1 MMAIIEYPATIFRN
15 LIPEHFRPFV
25 VHTNNMGGLFS
36 NKHAAFAL
44 LALYFCSMLSGIAGN
59 DNSSTLESKF
69 AEQKATMIGQ
79 ATTIAIGS
87 WPDGANERIEFDVAN
102 GSSIRNLDLT
112 FSPAAIPGSTAI
124 TWTNSNHW
132 KYNSVYDGMNVNST
146 ELTLLPKGIT
156 WDFETPNHGWT
167 LGSAWSVGY
176 DTTLGQVN
184 GVHSG
189 SNALYTY
196 NGNYP
201 NYMSQNFATSPSFDC
216 SGCSGSW
223 SLKYWKRLGIESASY
238 DHAYVQ
244 VTNSAGSWS
253 TIWSHTSGSTNPSTW
268 SQMTHDISNY
278 ISGNSNF
285 QVRFILGTTDGS
297 VTYTGWNV
305 DDIEIEPTGG
315 ISGGEG
321 NWTSSIISPLRD
333 GRGELREF
341 GLMHIDASVSAGSTF
356 EWSLIDASTGA
367 SIPGFENLDALTT
380 DLGMLDWE
388 TYPEIRLKFHI
399 ATNTGS
405 VAPIIRSISFNGHIT
420 YTFDSDPTDAGWQL
434 NGASWSSSGTI
445 SGSATSLSPE
455 YKIRSGFSKL
465 KLANDIIGDGALE
478 FSLDSGSTWTNL
490 PEEGTHSLAAPSYM
504 VQFRMAPTPNAQT
517 LWTLNTFDVELVR
530 TSTPDGLRID
540 VGLDGAPE
548 WSMDQSHIGRLG
560 MQDRLLDGSIWKQ
573 QQFSVSSSANFYISA
588 PTKGLDSLSFVLSS
602 PLQEMKSPYLA
613 LAIGGNDVLSRSLP
627 NIQSM
632 YEVSLSSTELLNLN
646 SALQSA
652 PNTHGIAGLSMAL
665 IEFRIGSS
673 LEPGTVTFGGIFAP
687 YNGTISLSLG
697 SASSVVLGLN
707 SELMNSPVI
716 NNARTV
722 SLPIRMSQ
730 SGAVSVTIDNLQT
743 SSSVIPVGLVV
754 ENASNTLTPSTSW
767 IRAISTFDVAL
778 MTMESPLTYAVN
790 SNWQVQ
796 LNLNGLLQSSSITC
810 SLGQL
815 PVTAMSISACTSQG
829 QSLMWNDAGNMGEI
843 TAKASG
849 SRLEIQH
856 KFKIPDGWNDE
867 ESATLGVHLISASG
881 PMLPVTHQFGLG
893 HSKGVENDIE
903 VKSWSVLSSNGVR
916 SSHDYPYLQAGQQVS
931 IEVQLGF
938 EGVEEKAYPRTGQAL
953 VRFFADGFEVSST
966 SILYQGVALLPYNVP
981 IGRTQVELQVE
992 VLPLKGQNIIF
1003 PMASNLTFGFDTVQP
1018 TLLYSNI
1025 EKFSQ
1030 HQVGQDVELK
1040 FLIADRPHL
1049 PTHSKLHIW
1058 TSWKH
1063 DENSDSRMQFAE
1075 TSVHEL
1081 NQPASLDALSG
1092 FYTFNVNIRQASNGD
1107 FFIGWLDIADS
1118 AGHRLS
1124 EGGDFQSPMFFVQIN
1139 DDEAPSL
1146 GTTAM
1151 KWNHSNGEVWLH
1163 PGERYD
1169 LTVPLYERGGIS
1181 DLREIHLDLSSNAVQ
1196 SSTIIYNST
1205 TQQCIS
1211 LNHYLEIDSCEL
1223 TTVGSDDYFARDGSF
1238 SVSFHLEW
1246 GYDPDVNLKRLPLIT
1261 LFDQVGQSNQFELSS
1276 LIWRYSGELT
1286 IDKDSI
1292 EFTFGEETTSEIGYF
1307 VEPRTVFNI
1316 HGDMFWYRTHA
1327 PVSEKLSIE
1336 FSLGN
1341 NDFLLE
1347 TENSS
1352 FSSELL
1358 APLEPGTYGLFA
1370 ELNDAPSGALF
1381 RGVTDELVYIIVDET
1396 APKIIA
1402 VNEPTSNRILVES
1415 EWKDKQFEIRIRE
1428 TGKIDSSSIE
1438 LNWAIHEQ
1446 GLGLNSPAM
1455 LDGSVPMN
1463 LIGGTDSGNSIPFE
1477 TRLDLDEIMT
1487 VGLRSMSLELRIWI
1501 TGNDEAGHQIE
1512 RSFNDI
1518 DAPLRVWPLEQRL
1531 AHFEFSSV
1539 ELTPS
1544 SNIREGDTVNIVAFL
1559 TNVGQA
1565 SGEAQLVMELVESNG
1580 ARTRLASKAITA
1592 QSNETIL
1599 FQQEWI
1605 PSREGTMWI
1614 EIHILNSNNTFATSE
1629 TVRIQS
1635 ATSDGLL
1642 SSIKEVNS
1650 MLLIIISLV
1659 IAGLIVV
1666 LVYGLRK
1673 PQQPRPNLQHDKV
1686 MKTLPTLQPN
1696 QEQQQY
1702 GAYGGQS
1709 QAYSPGD
1716 NPYQ

>member
-1 MMAIIEYPATIFRN
+1 
-15 LIPEHFRPFV
+15 
-25 VHTNNMGGLFS
+25 MGGTWS
-36 NKHAAFAL
+36 SKYASVAL
-44 LALYFCSMLSGIAGN
+44 LALYLCSILGGIIGN
-59 DNSSTLESKF
+59 ENTSSLESDTVDHRG
-69 AEQKATMIGQ
+69 TMIGQ

-112 FSPAAIPGSTAI
+112 FAPAAIPGSTAKI
-124 TWTNSNHW
+124 WTNSNDW
-132 KYNSVYDGMNVNST
+132 KYNSVYDGMNVNTT
-146 ELTLLPKGIT
+146 ELTLLPKGIS

-189 SNALYTY
+189 NNALYTY
-196 NGNYP
+196 DGSYP
-201 NYMSQNFATSPSFDC
+201 NYMSQDYATSPSFDC

-223 SLKYWKRLGIESASY
+223 TLKYWKLLGIESASY

-244 VTNSAGSWS
+244 VTNSGGSWS
-253 TIWSHTSGSTNPSTW
+253 TIWSHTSGSTNPSSW

-285 QVRFILGTTDGS
+285 QVRFIMGTTDGS

-321 NWTSSIISPLRD
+321 NWTSAIISPLRD

-341 GLMHIDASVSAGSTF
+341 GLMHMDASVSAGSTF
-356 EWSLIDASTGA
+356 EWSLLDASTG
-367 SIPGFENLDALTT
+367 SIIPGFENLDALTM

-388 TYPEIRLKFHI
+388 TYPEIRLKFHF
-399 ATNTGS
+399 ATNSGS
-405 VAPIIRSISFNGHIT
+405 IAPIIRSISFNGHIT
-420 YTFDSDPTDAGWQL
+420 YTFDIDPTDAGWQL
-434 NGASWSSSGTI
+434 NGSSWSSSGTI
-445 SGSATSLSPE
+445 SGTGTTFSPE
-455 YKIRSGFSKL
+455 YKIRSGFSKF
-465 KLANDIIGDGALE
+465 KLANDIIGDGTLE
-478 FSLDSGSTWTNL
+478 FSLDSGDTWTTL
-490 PEEGTHSLAAPSYM
+490 PEEGTHSLSTPAYSL
-504 VQFRMAPTPNAQT
+504 QFRMAPTPNAQT
-517 LWTLNTFDVELVR
+517 SWTLNTFDVELVR

-548 WSMDQSHIGRLG
+548 WSMEQSHIGRLG
-560 MQDRLLDGSIWKQ
+560 IQDRLLDGAMWQQKQ
-573 QQFSVSSSANFYISA
+573 YSVSSSANFYIAA
-588 PTKGLDSLSFVLSS
+588 PTKGLTGLSFAMTS

-632 YEVSLSSTELLNLN
+632 HEVSLTNTELTNLN
-646 SALQSA
+646 AALQSA

-665 IEFRIGSS
+665 IEVRIGSS
-673 LEPGTVTFGGIFAP
+673 LEPGVVHFGGIFAP

-707 SELMNSPVI
+707 SELMNSPVL
-716 NNARTV
+716 NNVRTV
-722 SLPIRMSQ
+722 NLPLRMSQ
-730 SGAVSVTIDNLQT
+730 SGAITVTIDDFQT
-743 SSSVIPVGLVV
+743 STSVIPIGLVV

-767 IRAISTFDVAL
+767 IRSISTFDLAL
-778 MTMESPLTYAVN
+778 MTMENPLTYAVN

-815 PVTAMSISACTSQG
+815 PVTAMSISSCTIQG

-843 TAKASG
+843 TARAAG

-867 ESATLGVHLISASG
+867 ESATLGVHLISATG
-881 PMLPVTHQFGLG
+881 PMLPVTYQFGLG

-903 VKSWSVLSSNGVR
+903 VQSWSVLSSNGVR

-981 IGRTQVELQVE
+981 TGRTQVELEVE

-1003 PMASNLTFGFDTVQP
+1003 PMARNLTFGFDTVQP

-1030 HQVGQDVELK
+1030 HQTGQNVELK
-1040 FLIADRPHL
+1040 FLVADRPHL
-1049 PTHSKLHIW
+1049 PTHSKLHLW

-1063 DENSDSRMQFAE
+1063 DENSDSRMQYSE
-1075 TSVHEL
+1075 TSIHEL
-1081 NQPASLDALSG
+1081 TQPASLNALSG
-1092 FYTFNVNIRQASNGD
+1092 FYTFDVNIRQATNGD
-1107 FFIGWLDIADS
+1107 FFIGWIDVADS
-1118 AGHRLS
+1118 AGHRLA

-1151 KWNHSNGEVWLH
+1151 KWAHSSGEVWLH
-1163 PGERYD
+1163 PGEIYE

-1181 DLREIHLDLSSNAVQ
+1181 DIREIQLDLSSNAVQ
-1196 SSTIIYNST
+1196 SSTILYNST
-1205 TQQCIS
+1205 TQQCTS
-1211 LNHYLEIDSCEL
+1211 LNNYLEIDSCSLL
-1223 TTVGSDDYFARDGSF
+1223 TEGSDDYFARDGAF

-1246 GYDPDVNLKRLPLIT
+1246 GYDPDVNLQRLPLIT
-1261 LFDQVGQSNQFELSS
+1261 LFDQIGQSNQFELSS
-1276 LIWRYSGELT
+1276 LMWRFSGELT

-1292 EFTFGEETTSEIGYF
+1292 AFTFEDETTSEIGYF
-1307 VEPRTVFNI
+1307 VEPRTVFDI
-1316 HGDMFWYRTHA
+1316 HGDIYWYRTHA
-1327 PVSEKLSIE
+1327 PVSEEFSIE
-1336 FSLGN
+1336 FTLGN

-1347 TENSS
+1347 TKNSS

-1358 APLEPGTYGLFA
+1358 APLEPGTYGLLA
-1370 ELNDAPSGALF
+1370 NLNDAPSGALF
-1381 RGVTDELVYIIVDET
+1381 RGVSDALVYIIVDET
-1396 APKIIA
+1396 APKVIA
-1402 VNEPTSNRILVES
+1402 VNEPTSNRVIAES
-1415 EWKDKQFEIRIRE
+1415 EWYEKKFEIRIRE
-1428 TGKIDSSSIE
+1428 TGKIDASSIA

-1455 LDGSVPMN
+1455 LEGSVPML

-1477 TRLDLDEIMT
+1477 TTLDLDEIMT

-1501 TGNDEAGHQIE
+1501 TGTDEAGHQIE
-1512 RSFNDI
+1512 RSFNDV
-1518 DAPLRVWPLEQRL
+1518 DAPLRVWPLEQRV
-1531 AHFEFSSV
+1531 AQFEFSNV
-1539 ELTPS
+1539 ELTPA
-1544 SNIREGDTVNIVAFL
+1544 SNIREGDSVQIVAFL
-1559 TNVGQA
+1559 TNIGQA

-1580 ARTRLASKAITA
+1580 ARTRLASKAMTA

-1629 TVRIQS
+1629 TVRVQS

-1642 SSIKEVNS
+1642 SSIREVNS
-1650 MLLIIISLV
+1650 TLLLIISLV
-1659 IAGLIVV
+1659 IASLVVV

-1673 PQQPRPNLQHDKV
+1673 PQARKPNLNQEQVVKA
-1686 MKTLPTLQPN
+1686 LPTLTTNHEP
-1696 QEQQQY
+1696 QQY
-1702 GAYGGQS
+1702 GAYGSQT